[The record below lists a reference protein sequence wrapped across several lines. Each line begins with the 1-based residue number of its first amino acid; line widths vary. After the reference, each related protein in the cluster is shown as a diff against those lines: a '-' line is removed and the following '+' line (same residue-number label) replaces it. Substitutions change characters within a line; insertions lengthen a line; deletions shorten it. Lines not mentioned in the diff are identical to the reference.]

1 MKATEQHVTVVLFI
15 VLYEV
20 GLTFK
25 VVDEIVECDHS
36 NESLLVS
43 VFIKF

>member
-1 MKATEQHVTVVLFI
+1 MKATEQHVTVMLFI
-15 VLYEV
+15 VQYEV

-25 VVDEIVECDHS
+25 VVDEIVMCNHS
-36 NESLLVS
+36 NKSLLVS